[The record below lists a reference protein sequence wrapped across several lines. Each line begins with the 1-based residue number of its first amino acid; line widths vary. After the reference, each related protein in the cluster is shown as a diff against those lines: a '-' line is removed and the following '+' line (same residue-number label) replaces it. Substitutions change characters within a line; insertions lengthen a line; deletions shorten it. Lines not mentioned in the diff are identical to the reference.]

1 MRDYFLNSR
10 IRTSQDI
17 LQEKSPKNSQRKTK
31 RGISQEVSLFIT
43 LEKFLSNL
51 LRDVYLKFYLDV
63 VKILLR
69 YRHEISWEN
78 STRFH
83 SQFL

>member
-69 YRHEISWEN
+69 YRHENSWEN